1 MHRWLVPS
9 TIFAIALISLGGCA
23 TQREASSSPARGT
36 TPGSGAS
43 DPIVAFRNDEGNLL
57 CPVMNVVIKSESDA
71 KGYQDYEGK
80 RYYFCC
86 AVCTGKF
93 KSDPARYAKK

>member
-23 TQREASSSPARGT
+23 SQREASSSPAQ
-36 TPGSGAS
+36 GATS
-43 DPIVAFRNDEGNLL
+43 ASAADGQVAAYRNEEGNLL

-93 KSDPARYAKK
+93 TSDPARYAKK